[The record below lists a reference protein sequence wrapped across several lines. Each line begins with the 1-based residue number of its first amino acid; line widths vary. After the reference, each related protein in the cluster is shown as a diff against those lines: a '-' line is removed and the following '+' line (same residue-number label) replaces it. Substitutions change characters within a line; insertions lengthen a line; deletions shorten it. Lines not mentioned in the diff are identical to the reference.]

1 MPRTALPSPAA
12 GERTRANQLDALAGV
27 LPLERRDQL
36 AALLTD
42 QDVATLRH
50 LVEHGMGENTLRAL
64 ASDLA
69 YLEAWSLAV
78 TGSPLPWPAPEGL
91 VMRFIAHHLWDPAQR
106 EKDPEHGMPAEV
118 ATALQAQDLLRVAG
132 PHAPSTVKRRLAHW
146 GTLHRWRGIAGL
158 CRAEQNQAKG
168 AAEI

>member
-1 MPRTALPSPAA
+1 MPQTALPSSAD

-91 VMRFIAHHLWDPAQR
+91 VIRFIAHHL
-106 EKDPEHGMPAEV
+106 
-118 ATALQAQDLLRVAG
+118 
-132 PHAPSTVKRRLAHW
+132 
-146 GTLHRWRGIAGL
+146 
-158 CRAEQNQAKG
+158 
-168 AAEI
+168 